1 MTPITPKIIMRE
13 KNTLNQNLISTLKG
27 DFVKFSHGI
36 K

>member
-1 MTPITPKIIMRE
+1 MAVKIKIRE
-13 KNTLNQNLISTLKG
+13 KKTFNQNLIRTLKG